1 MKKLAILLVLP
12 VLNACGGGAES
23 PSSESI
29 ASTLEYLKVN
39 NAEVVLDAQYNE
51 GSPFNWIIYAEDNG
65 NNRKGLANALCNDL
79 YETGILAR
87 GTLDASTS
95 HGIRIVDRE
104 LMISTS
110 GNYRSSSLGSADC
123 KSFEMFDI

>member
-1 MKKLAILLVLP
+1 MKKLAILFVLP

-29 ASTLEYLKVN
+29 ANTLEYLKVN

-51 GSPFNWIIYAEDNG
+51 GSPFNWVIYAEDNG
-65 NNRKGLANALCNDL
+65 SNRKGLANALCNDL

-87 GTLDASTS
+87 DNLDASIS
-95 HGIRIVDRE
+95 HGIRIVDRA
-104 LMISTS
+104 LMMSTS
-110 GNYRSSSLGSADC
+110 GDYRSSSLGSADC